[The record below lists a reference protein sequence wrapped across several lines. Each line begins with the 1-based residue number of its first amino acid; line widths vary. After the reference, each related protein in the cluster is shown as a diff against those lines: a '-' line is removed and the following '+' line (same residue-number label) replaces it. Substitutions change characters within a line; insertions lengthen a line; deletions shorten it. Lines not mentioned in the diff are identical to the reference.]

1 MQDRVG
7 KDMARFVETLNKQIA
22 EGVLPDVEF
31 DYILREGI
39 PEDEINHYS
48 KEYNPM
54 LIVMGTRGK
63 SQKELDLIG
72 SVTAEVLD
80 STKFPVFAVPE
91 SVPFTMI
98 DEVNNI
104 AFFTNFDQQDLIAI
118 DTFMRLFG
126 SYDFKVNFVH
136 MNTKRDAWNEI
147 KLAGMKEYFD
157 KHYPG
162 REVAYMMLNGD
173 DFLNSVEKFI
183 RDEKIDILTMTTRK
197 RNIFAR
203 LFNPSIAHKMLFHA
217 DTPLLVIPSVG
228 W

>member
-1 MQDRVG
+1 
-7 KDMARFVETLNKQIA
+7 
-22 EGVLPDVEF
+22 
-31 DYILREGI
+31 
-39 PEDEINHYS
+39 
-48 KEYNPM
+48 M

-80 STKFPVFAVPE
+80 STKLPVFAVPE
-91 SVPFTMI
+91 SVP
-98 DEVNNI
+98 
-104 AFFTNFDQQDLIAI
+104 
-118 DTFMRLFG
+118 
-126 SYDFKVNFVH
+126 
-136 MNTKRDAWNEI
+136 
-147 KLAGMKEYFD
+147 
-157 KHYPG
+157 
-162 REVAYMMLNGD
+162 
-173 DFLNSVEKFI
+173 FI